1 MFNKL
6 RMLWQCFAKDKYIF
20 FDVNEASLALAKNI
34 IKHKRGIVLFLL
46 DAPSPDNRKIK
57 KIKTAG
63 AYCFT
68 QHFNTQ
74 SLINDKLLKK
84 LLLKN
89 KTYLFFL
96 SENDDANVQSVSVFF
111 TTWKC
116 SEIEKNQHSFELIV
130 RIQNE
135 LMYPVVENYIK
146 TAPFKVPYTLFNDS
160 ELIASEIIRRSP
172 PIDTLNIN
180 IQNATVND
188 IYEALIVGFDVTGNS
203 ILRKLIEATQFVGTQ
218 FKATVMANDANTSL
232 GCFLNH
238 YPEMKKHYAI
248 DFLNYEIGSDDF
260 SAWLYQHVATLK
272 QIIISTGNDEKNIA
286 IASELN
292 LFLRNRDIYNIPIII
307 VIRSNEPTF
316 WEQANEYSLMHCVG
330 KSETIFTESKVLK
343 LDYLCQ
349 AKAIHQFYNQL
360 KPFAQR
366 ISWEQLS
373 DIKKESNIAMS
384 ESLYAKLKLMGKTVD
399 EVKQMSEIQF
409 QLFLQEHPERLLNL
423 AIAEHLRWNATYF
436 AHGWRTWH
444 LPEIPEDAL
453 HQDETKKLHACLVD
467 WNTLKNLEKRFD
479 IPFQIYDYNNIMIM
493 RALLTNN
500 MLAS

>member
-1 MFNKL
+1 MFYKL
-6 RMLWQCFAKDKYIF
+6 KTLWQCFTKDKYVF
-20 FDVNEASLALAKNI
+20 FDINEASLALAKDI
-34 IKHKRGIVLFLL
+34 VKHKRGAVLFL
-46 DAPSPDNRKIK
+46 K
-57 KIKTAG
+57 
-63 AYCFT
+63 
-68 QHFNTQ
+68 
-74 SLINDKLLKK
+74 DKPLKK
-84 LLLKN
+84 RLLKN

-96 SENDDANVQSVSVFF
+96 SEHDDANIQSVLSFF
-111 TTWKC
+111 TTWKRD
-116 SEIEKNQHSFELIV
+116 EFKKVQHNLELIV

-146 TAPFKVPYTLFNDS
+146 SAPFKISYTLFNDS
-160 ELIASEIIRRSP
+160 ELIASELVKKFH
-172 PIDTLNIN
+172 PIDTLNVN
-180 IQNATVND
+180 TQNATVND

-218 FKATVMANDANTSL
+218 FKTTVMANDAITSL

-248 DFLNYEIGSDDF
+248 DFLNYEMGSDDF
-260 SAWLYQHVATLK
+260 SAWLCQHVTTLK

-292 LFLRNRDIYNIPIII
+292 LFLKNRDIHNIPIII
-307 VIRSNEPTF
+307 VVRSNEPTF

-330 KSETIFTESKVLK
+330 KSEAIFTESKVLK
-343 LDYLCQ
+343 LDYLHQ

-366 ISWEQLS
+366 IPWEQLS
-373 DIKKESNIAMS
+373 DIKKESNIAVS
-384 ESLYAKLKLMGKTVD
+384 ESLYAKLKLMGKTAD
-399 EVKQMSEIQF
+399 EVKEMSEIQF

-444 LPEIPEDAL
+444 LSEIPEDAP

-467 WNTLKNLEKRFD
+467 WSTLKELEKRFD
-479 IPFQIYDYNNIMIM
+479 VPFQIYDYNNIMIM
-493 RALLTNN
+493 RSLLANN
-500 MLAS
+500 ILAS